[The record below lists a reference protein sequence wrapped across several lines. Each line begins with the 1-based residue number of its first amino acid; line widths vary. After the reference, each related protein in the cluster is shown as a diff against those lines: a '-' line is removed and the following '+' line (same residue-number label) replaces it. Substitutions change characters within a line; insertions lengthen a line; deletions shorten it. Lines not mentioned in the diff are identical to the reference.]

1 MGTIPLAIL
10 TDASNNVGIGA
21 APSGSYKLEVTGTAK
36 VSSTLLLGG
45 ALTGAAATFSGTL
58 TANGTIQQ
66 NSSQD
71 LGTSAYFSANVT
83 NGFRVLNAANT
94 IGLLSIT
101 NAGAAT
107 FSSSVTAGDQIKVT
121 GSGAYLSIY
130 DTQASSKN
138 WAIRAGHDAVGDL
151 AIRQSNST
159 GGDPISAG
167 TNRLYFSSTGA
178 ATFSTS
184 ITIGTSGYAGNEL
197 QMGNGSTDFAI
208 DLAGSGKTDVYNSGT
223 LTFNTALTERM
234 RITQIASG
242 GYTKITNNGSYVNS
256 SGNYHEIYTNRN
268 NENVVY
274 ITNVAASPYG
284 PFLYFSNAAPNNT
297 TNYFLQCV
305 DSSVVCFTI
314 WSNGTTSGR
323 SDIRL
328 KKNIANA
335 TPKLDNLMKLRIV
348 NYEWKESI
356 EGGKELGLI
365 AQEVEE
371 VFPNLVI
378 TEPIKKKREIEQEDG
393 TIIEEEY
400 EEGDYKSIKN
410 SVLPYITIKA
420 VQELKIEK
428 DAEILEL
435 KKQIEEL
442 NERLNKAGL

>member
-1 MGTIPLAIL
+1 
-10 TDASNNVGIGA
+10 
-21 APSGSYKLEVTGTAK
+21 
-36 VSSTLLLGG
+36 
-45 ALTGAAATFSGTL
+45 
-58 TANGTIQQ
+58 
-66 NSSQD
+66 
-71 LGTSAYFSANVT
+71 
-83 NGFRVLNAANT
+83 
-94 IGLLSIT
+94 
-101 NAGAAT
+101 
-107 FSSSVTAGDQIKVT
+107 
-121 GSGAYLSIY
+121 
-130 DTQASSKN
+130 
-138 WAIRAGHDAVGDL
+138 
-151 AIRQSNST
+151 
-159 GGDPISAG
+159 
-167 TNRLYFSSTGA
+167 
-178 ATFSTS
+178 
-184 ITIGTSGYAGNEL
+184 
-197 QMGNGSTDFAI
+197 
-208 DLAGSGKTDVYNSGT
+208 
-223 LTFNTALTERM
+223 M